1 MKGLKCVILACLW
14 SLTWSIPGGCESPA
28 TTGPGA
34 SRATGEAA
42 SKPLPTEDRLDDLD
56 LGDDWAQV
64 ERELGTRSTGERRT
78 GRIRPGETGTTFS
91 NQVEPGFG
99 IVLGTFVAEGHAAR
113 ATEYKERLFVL
124 LPELSSS
131 LRIYP
136 TNGGSMVVYGSYEG
150 WSDQAAKADIK
161 KLQAITANGQQIF
174 PKVLITE
181 LIPPR
186 DPASIAS
193 EELLS
198 LRVRYPDIR
207 VLYTLE
213 IAIWGDFESGEYPP
227 RKRRVAAERF
237 ARELRARGIP
247 AYYHHDETRSLSMVT
262 VGVFDHRAIDGQT
275 GLKSPQVER
284 FLLDF
289 PQRMVNGESVV
300 DLYDPG
306 DPEKGGRPQ
315 APRLVEVPQL

>member
-1 MKGLKCVILACLW
+1 MKGLKHGILACLW
-14 SLTWSIPGGCESPA
+14 LLTWSIPGGCESPA

-34 SRATGEAA
+34 SGLAGEAA
-42 SKPLPTEDRLDDLD
+42 SKTLPTDDRLDDLD

-64 ERELGTRSTGERRT
+64 ERELGTRSTGQRRT
-78 GRIRPGETGTTFS
+78 GRVRPGELGTTFS
-91 NQVEPGFG
+91 NQLAPGFG
-99 IVLGTFVAEGHAAR
+99 IVLGTFAAEGHAAR
-113 ATEYKERLFVL
+113 ATEYQERLSVL

-150 WSDQAAKADIK
+150 WSDPVARDDIK
-161 KLQAITANGQQIF
+161 KLQAIAVNGQQIF
-174 PKVLITE
+174 PRVMITE

-207 VLYTLE
+207 LLYTLE

-227 RKRRVAAERF
+227 QKRRVAAERL

-247 AYYHHDETRSLSMVT
+247 AYYHHDEKRGLSMVT

-284 FLLDF
+284 YLLDF
-289 PQRMVNGESVV
+289 PRRMVNGESVV
-300 DLYDPG
+300 DLYDPR
-306 DPEKGGRPQ
+306 DPERGGRTQ
-315 APRLVEVPQL
+315 TPRIVEVPQL